1 MLKRI
6 IALLML
12 IACLLSLNA
21 CNTSEQLESP
31 VAYYYLRNDVE
42 FDGDNC
48 VIHAEMRESAGFE
61 NNITYL
67 LRLYL
72 AGPSSN
78 DYKNPFPYNVNL
90 LSLSYENATLVATF
104 NENFATLFGLDLTLA
119 AVCFARTAMELS
131 GASTVKIQREH
142 GLLDGQ
148 LCIIIDESTVQYWDD
163 YTHYAE

>member
-61 NNITYL
+61 NNITPVFFP
-67 LRLYL
+67 
-72 AGPSSN
+72 ATVSN
-78 DYKNPFPYNVNL
+78 AIL
-90 LSLSYENATLVATF
+90 EI
-104 NENFATLFGLDLTLA
+104 
-119 AVCFARTAMELS
+119 AV
-131 GASTVKIQREH
+131 
-142 GLLDGQ
+142 
-148 LCIIIDESTVQYWDD
+148 
-163 YTHYAE
+163 